1 MKNLLT
7 LFFLLFYLGLVAQIE
22 PILKPARVVFYNVE
36 NLFDT
41 INDPQANDEEFLPE
55 ARSNWN
61 TEKYELKLNHLAK
74 VLAAMFDTI
83 QPLVIGLGEVEN
95 KKVLTDLIAQ
105 PALKKFDLGIIHHD
119 SPDERGI
126 DVAFLYNKDIV
137 ESNFDAVLNVQLPN
151 DKTRDVVYFKTYLTE
166 EYAVWFFVNHWPSR
180 RESENACKRMVVSRQ
195 LKDKI
200 ENVLKGEPD
209 ARIIIMGDFNDNPV
223 DSSIQNL
230 MEPDAKGMALPLTDL
245 MAPIYDSKNF
255 TVKFKEANDVFD
267 QLIVSKNLL
276 DKSSPYSVRAGA
288 AHIFKPEW
296 LLYNHTKYGP
306 IPNRTYAGGKWV
318 GGYSD
323 HLPVYFDVVFK

>member
-7 LFFLLFYLGLVAQIE
+7 SFFLSFSLGLFAQNE
-22 PILKPARVVFYNVE
+22 PIIKPARVVFYNVE

-41 INDPQANDEEFLPE
+41 VNDPLTKDEEFLPT

-61 TEKYELKLNHLAK
+61 TEKYELKLEHLAK
-74 VLAAMFDTI
+74 VLAALFDTI
-83 QPLVIGLGEVEN
+83 QPLVIGLGEIEN

-137 ESNFDAVLNVQLPN
+137 ESTFDAVLKVELPD
-151 DKTRDVVYFKTYLTE
+151 DKTRDIVYFKTYLTE
-166 EYAVWFFVNHWPSR
+166 EHPVWFFVNHWPSR
-180 RESENACKRMVVSRQ
+180 RESENAAKRMVASN
-195 LKDKI
+195 LIKAKI
-200 ENVLKGEPD
+200 ENILQGEPT
-209 ARIIIMGDFNDNPV
+209 ARIILMGDFNDNPV

-230 MEPDAKGMALPLTDL
+230 IAKDEKGKTLPLTDL
-245 MAPIYDSKNF
+245 MSSIYDGKNF
-255 TVKFKEANDVFD
+255 TVRFKEANDVFD
-267 QLIVSKNLL
+267 QFIVSKNML
-276 DKSSPYSVRAGA
+276 DKNNPYYIRSSA
-288 AHIFKPEW
+288 AHIYKPEW
-296 LLYNHTKYGP
+296 ILYNHAKYGP
-306 IPNRTYAGGKWV
+306 IPNRTYASGKWV